1 MANEKG
7 THVPA
12 APALGNT
19 AEPRAV
25 TLQRAAVVAAEI
37 LKGRVVEYERA
48 KLAAAACEKS
58 LEEARAGYL
67 MARDSAAHELG
78 RIAAGGAP

>member
-1 MANEKG
+1 MANEKNPSPPP
-7 THVPA
+7 TPTQPNA
-12 APALGNT
+12 

-37 LKGRVVEYERA
+37 LKGRIAEYEAA
-48 KLAAAACEKS
+48 KASAAACEKA

-67 MARDSAAHELG
+67 MARDGAAHELG